1 MQQETTVVYIY
12 MMRSGIWEER
22 YINII
27 ASTIVFII
35 LVLK

>member
-12 MMRSGIWEER
+12 MRSGIWEER